1 MLNATKPS
9 DTPAFSMFLTT
20 VLARW
25 RVFVGASPLRRLGHD
40 ALVAAG
46 TSLAARGVGF
56 AKEIVVAAHFGL
68 SGNLDVYFVA
78 FTLIGFPLAILLNAV
93 QTAFIARLS
102 GNISEDESKR
112 LYGLTAAGTL
122 LILLLLLPLWL
133 LFVPHALPWLASGF
147 APEKRQALETALLW
161 LVPYYFLNG
170 LNLLGYG
177 VLQAKRRYLQNGLLP
192 AATPLVIMLTLLV
205 IGAASG
211 WHILAAAL
219 VAGTATEC
227 VLLLMTLSRL
237 GCIGL
242 PHLSGW
248 RALKP
253 VLANSLALLP
263 GTAIGSLV
271 VLVEQA
277 IAASLGEGSNA
288 ALLYGY
294 RLPAALQSLFVTAI
308 GITALPYFAAQIAQR
323 QHDYCLH
330 SLKRLFWILGVGGML
345 IAFPLVI
352 FSPEITALLYQR
364 GAFNA
369 AAVARVVPIQN
380 AYFIQIPFALLAMLG
395 IKTLA
400 ALGRNT
406 QVSLIVAT
414 AAFLQGTLAYFLA
427 RQLGAPGIA
436 WAATTISALIA
447 ATAFFAA
454 RAVLKQHTP

>member
-1 MLNATKPS
+1 M
-9 DTPAFSMFLTT
+9 
-20 VLARW
+20 
-25 RVFVGASPLRRLGHD
+25 GASPLRRLGHD
-40 ALVAAG
+40 ALVAAS

-68 SGNLDVYFVA
+68 SGDLDIYFVA

-102 GNISEDESKR
+102 AQTSEAEGKQ
-112 LYGLTAAGTL
+112 LYGLTAISTL

-147 APEKRQALETALLW
+147 APEKSQALETALFW
-161 LVPYYFLNG
+161 LIPYYFLNG

-177 VLQAKRRYLQNGLLP
+177 VLQAKRSYLKNGLLP
-192 AATPLVIMLTLLV
+192 AATPLVIMLTLLLV
-205 IGAASG
+205 GAASG
-211 WHILAAAL
+211 WKILVIAL
-219 VAGTATEC
+219 IAGMSIEC
-227 VLLLMTLSRL
+227 TLLLIALYRI
-237 GCIGL
+237 GCIGFSRV
-242 PHLSGW
+242 SGW

-253 VLANSLALLP
+253 VLVNSLVLLP

-308 GITALPYFAAQIAQR
+308 GITALPYFAAQIAQG

-330 SLKRLFWILGVGGML
+330 SLKKLFWMLGVGGTL
-345 IAFPLVI
+345 IALPLVV
-352 FSPEITALLYQR
+352 FSSEITSLLYQR
-364 GAFNA
+364 GAFDA
-369 AAVARVVPIQN
+369 AAVARVVPIQT

-395 IKTLA
+395 IKTLT
-400 ALGRNT
+400 ALGSNA
-406 QVSLIVAT
+406 QISLIAVTGAL
-414 AAFLQGTLAYFLA
+414 LQIALAYSLA
-427 RQLGAPGIA
+427 HQFGVAGIA
-436 WAATTISALIA
+436 WAAATVSALIS

-454 RAVLKQHTP
+454 RAALQQSAQ

>member
-1 MLNATKPS
+1 MLSAASPPKTS
-9 DTPAFSMFLTT
+9 THRMFLTT
-20 VLARW
+20 ALTRW

-40 ALVAAG
+40 ALIAAG

-102 GNISEDESKR
+102 ANISETEGKR
-112 LYGLTAAGTL
+112 LYGQTAVGTL
-122 LILLLLLPLWL
+122 LILLLILPLWL

-192 AATPLVIMLTLLV
+192 ASTPLVIMLTLLV

-227 VLLLMTLSRL
+227 ALLLITLRRL
-237 GCIGL
+237 GFIGL
-242 PHLSGW
+242 PRLSGW
-248 RALKP
+248 QALKP
-253 VLANSLALLP
+253 MLANSLVLLP
-263 GTAIGSLV
+263 GTVIGSLIM
-271 VLVEQA
+271 LVEQS

-308 GITALPYFAAQIAQR
+308 GITALPYFASQIAQR
-323 QHDYCLH
+323 QHAYCLH
-330 SLKRLFWILGVGGML
+330 SLKKLFWMLGVGGAL
-345 IAFPLVI
+345 IAFPLVV

-364 GAFNA
+364 GAFDA
-369 AAVARVVPIQN
+369 AAVARVVPIQT

-400 ALGRNT
+400 ALGRNA
-406 QVSLIVAT
+406 QVSLIAAAT
-414 AAFLQGTLAYFLA
+414 AILQGMLAYFLA
-427 RQLGAPGIA
+427 HQLGAAGIA
-436 WAATTISALIA
+436 WAATVMSALIA
-447 ATAFFAA
+447 ATTFIAA
-454 RAVLKQHTP
+454 RAALKQHTP

>member
-1 MLNATKPS
+1 
-9 DTPAFSMFLTT
+9 MFLTT
-20 VLARW
+20 ALARW

-46 TSLAARGVGF
+46 TSLATRGVGF
-56 AKEIVVAAHFGL
+56 AKEIIVAAHFGL

-102 GNISEDESKR
+102 ANISEAEGKH
-112 LYGLTAAGTL
+112 LYGQTAVGTL
-122 LILLLLLPLWL
+122 LVLLLMLPLWL

-147 APEKRQALETALLW
+147 PPEKRQALETALLW

-205 IGAASG
+205 IGATSG
-211 WHILAAAL
+211 WHILVAAL
-219 VAGTATEC
+219 VAGTVTEC
-227 VLLLMTLSRL
+227 VLLLMTLYRM

-242 PHLSGW
+242 PTLSGLQ
-248 RALKP
+248 ALKA
-253 VLANSLALLP
+253 VLVNSLVLLP

-294 RLPAALQSLFVTAI
+294 RLPAALQSLFVVAI
-308 GITALPYFAAQIAQR
+308 GITALPYFTAQIAQR

-330 SLKRLFWILGVGGML
+330 SLKKLYWVLGVSGII
-345 IAFPLVI
+345 IALPLVVL
-352 FSPEITALLYQR
+352 SPEITALLYQR
-364 GAFNA
+364 GAFGA
-369 AAVARVVPIQN
+369 AAVARVVPVQT

-400 ALGRNT
+400 ALGSNVR
-406 QVSLIVAT
+406 VSLI
-414 AAFLQGTLAYFLA
+414 AAAGALLQGVLAYFLT
-427 RQLGAPGIA
+427 RQFGIAGIA
-436 WAATTISALIA
+436 WAAVAISALVA
-447 ATAFFAA
+447 ATTFIAA
-454 RAVLKQHTP
+454 RAVLKRHTP

>member
-1 MLNATKPS
+1 MLSAASPPKTS
-9 DTPAFSMFLTT
+9 THRMFLTT
-20 VLARW
+20 ALTRW

-102 GNISEDESKR
+102 ANISEAEGKH
-112 LYGLTAAGTL
+112 LYGQMAVGTL
-122 LILLLLLPLWL
+122 LILLLMLPLWL

-177 VLQAKRRYLQNGLLP
+177 VLQAKRRYFQNGLLP
-192 AATPLVIMLTLLV
+192 AATPFVIMLTLLV
-205 IGAASG
+205 IGTASG
-211 WHILAAAL
+211 WHILVAAL

-253 VLANSLALLP
+253 VLANSMVLLP

-294 RLPAALQSLFVTAI
+294 RLPSALQSLFVTAI
-308 GITALPYFAAQIAQR
+308 GITALPYFASQIAKK
-323 QHDYCLH
+323 QHGYCLH
-330 SLKRLFWILGVGGML
+330 SLKRLFWILGVGGTL
-345 IAFPLVI
+345 IALPLVV
-352 FSPEITALLYQR
+352 FSSEITALLYQR
-364 GAFNA
+364 GDFDA
-369 AAVARVVPIQN
+369 AAVARVVPIQT
-380 AYFIQIPFALLAMLG
+380 AYFIQIPFALLTMLG

-400 ALGRNT
+400 ALGRNA
-406 QVSLIVAT
+406 QISLIALVA
-414 AAFLQGTLAYFLA
+414 AILQSMLAYFLA
-427 RQLGAPGIA
+427 RQFGAAGIA
-436 WAATTISALIA
+436 WAATTISALVA
-447 ATAFFAA
+447 TTAFFAA
-454 RAVLKQHTP
+454 HAVLKHHTP

>member
-1 MLNATKPS
+1 
-9 DTPAFSMFLTT
+9 MFLTT
-20 VLARW
+20 ALARW
-25 RVFVGASPLRRLGHD
+25 RVFVGTSPLRRLGHD

-102 GNISEDESKR
+102 ANISETEGKR
-112 LYGLTAAGTL
+112 LYGQTAVGTL
-122 LILLLLLPLWL
+122 LILLLILPLWL

-219 VAGTATEC
+219 VAGMATEC
-227 VLLLMTLSRL
+227 AMLLMTLHRM
-237 GCIGL
+237 GYIGL
-242 PHLSGW
+242 PRLAGL
-248 RALKP
+248 RAIKP
-253 VLANSLALLP
+253 VFTNSMALLP
-263 GTAIGSLV
+263 GTAIGSIVILV
-271 VLVEQA
+271 DQA

-323 QHDYCLH
+323 QHSYCLH
-330 SLKRLFWILGVGGML
+330 SLKRLFWTLGVGGML

-364 GAFNA
+364 GAFDA
-369 AAVARVVPIQN
+369 AAVARVVPIQT

-400 ALGRNT
+400 ALERNA
-406 QVSLIVAT
+406 QVSLVVAT

-427 RQLGAPGIA
+427 RQFGAAGIA
-436 WAATTISALIA
+436 WAATAISALIA
-447 ATAFFAA
+447 ITAFFAA
-454 RAVLKQHTP
+454 RAVLKQHMP